1 MTEPDTQGSMTKR
14 TTALRKLRFWLV
26 CSAGASL
33 LAGCAPI
40 TQSFEQEAPPVQAGL
55 TEPDTELTEH
65 SNSEA
70 EPETSVDGTEVTPI
84 ETTENELGDS
94 LASTPDHG
102 ADGQE
107 ILNTSGD
114 SGAAAAAALDKSEI
128 EKIANDYR
136 TVFLMVVKE
145 AGYYDGSP
153 SYDSLGQIEA
163 EFRSV
168 MSPEWAKMLTSFYF
182 YEEDEMIWLIVT
194 EPPVWLSQD
203 EPYKIENKGQDAVR
217 VVQQSQNEM
226 LGPIRLVLELKQ
238 IGTGWVVDRH
248 TVESLEL

>member
-26 CSAGASL
+26 CSAGTLL

-40 TQSFEQEAPPVQAGL
+40 TQSFEQEAPPVQAGV

-65 SNSEA
+65 ANSEA
-70 EPETSVDGTEVTPI
+70 EPETSVAGTEIPA
-84 ETTENELGDS
+84 ETTETWLGDS
-94 LASTPDHG
+94 AALTSENGAGEQGISNTAGESGTEAAS
-102 ADGQE
+102 
-107 ILNTSGD
+107 
-114 SGAAAAAALDKSEI
+114 ALDKTEV

-136 TVFLMVVKE
+136 TVFMKVVQE
-145 AGYYDGSP
+145 AGFYDGSP
-153 SYDSLGQIEA
+153 PYDSLEQIEA

-168 MSPEWAKMLTSFYF
+168 MSPQWAQMLTSFYF
-182 YEEDEMIWLIVT
+182 YEEDGLIWLIAT
-194 EPPVWLSQD
+194 EAPVWLSEE
-203 EPYKIENKGQDAVR
+203 EPYEIESMGQDAVR
-217 VVQQSQNEM
+217 VVQESRNEM